1 MDFVS
6 WGVFV
11 VVVVCL
17 VGFPMLKESRGRAEL
32 RFFEEFCSLPLLSL
46 PGLPIPC
53 SSEILYGTKGGKSSS
68 VPLSCFCSIL
78 PMLTDLVSEPVL
90 LLISIISTYPF
101 CTWMTMY
108 YSLHLVSI
116 SLPFAL
122 LLTPAWL
129 SGNVNGIHEKARLW
143 RLTEPGLSL
152 GCAILPAVWLW
163 ARSNQSLSLKY
174 HYPTRFLWGL
184 NGVTS
189 TKHPAYSTTNK

>member
-78 PMLTDLVSEPVL
+78 PMFTDLVSEP
-90 LLISIISTYPF
+90 F
-101 CTWMTMY
+101 C
-108 YSLHLVSI
+108 
-116 SLPFAL
+116 
-122 LLTPAWL
+122 
-129 SGNVNGIHEKARLW
+129 
-143 RLTEPGLSL
+143 
-152 GCAILPAVWLW
+152 
-163 ARSNQSLSLKY
+163 SLSLLSLRTHSAHGWLCITVSTLFRY
-174 HYPTRFLWGL
+174 HCHLPCFWHLLGCQGMWMVYMKRPDFGDWQNRDYLLAVQFCQLCDSEQDQIKVLVSNIIILHGFCED
-184 NGVTS
+184 
-189 TKHPAYSTTNK
+189 